1 MKNNFKKIS
10 AAFIAGMLM
19 VPTVNAATLEE
30 RVAELE
36 ANQSLNIFNFSGT
49 FMTRF
54 DDIISAKQT
63 KPNSG
68 ANLAFDNKDLN
79 YMRLKFQFNAD
90 ANVSKNIKFYSRFT
104 ASKFFNKSYSQGTQ
118 ADTATGDT
126 GAPNSY
132 SNSNIVLEK
141 AYMDLT
147 VPDTN
152 FTFSVGRLPTTAGQ
166 PYNYLD
172 GRARMGTYPLLA
184 YNSYFDGMSL
194 SYKLDQYMPQ
204 DNKLAVRLI
213 YTPLTNMN
221 FGTAGAG
228 GLIKPPTTEAG
239 SNVGTQSPM
248 GSVQLDYSANN
259 WGWVGNFGAV
269 LQYLQT
275 SDIYIKG
282 ASAASLG
289 NSSLFITVKQW
300 TLATEFNSIG
310 GSNFD
315 LSASYLMT
323 TLGTSGAFGAAGG
336 FGNSTGATEDITG
349 GNTLLSAR
357 YRLGTWILGAEWAH
371 GEKNSLYFATAA
383 DDLTNFYG
391 TPGNA
396 YHLYLTKKF
405 TENLA
410 LRVGYMNQAY
420 DYTEM
425 GIGTTAESDRKIETA
440 YANLRLDF

>member
-49 FMTRF
+49 FMTRY
-54 DDIISAKQT
+54 DDIITAKQT
-63 KPNSG
+63 KPSSV
-68 ANLAFDNKDLN
+68 ANPAFDNKDLN

-90 ANVSKNIKFYSRFT
+90 ANVSKNIKFYSRMT
-104 ASKFFNKSYSQGTQ
+104 ASKFYNVSYVEGTQ
-118 ADTATGDT
+118 GSTSTGDL
-126 GAPNSY
+126 GAPNAY
-132 SNSNIVLEK
+132 ANSGMVLEK

-152 FTFSVGRLPTTAGQ
+152 FTFSVGRLPTTGGQ

-194 SYKLDQYMPQ
+194 SYKLDDYMPQ
-204 DNKLAVRLI
+204 DNKLALRLI
-213 YTPLTNMN
+213 YTPLTNIN

-228 GLIKPPTTEAG
+228 GIFNPPTSEAG
-239 SNVGTQSPM
+239 ANVPTQAPM
-248 GSVQLDYSANN
+248 GSVQVDYSANN

-275 SDIYIKG
+275 SDIYIPG
-282 ASAASLG
+282 AAAIPAG
-289 NSSLFITVKQW
+289 NSSLNIKIQQW

-323 TLGTSGAFGAAGG
+323 SLATSGSFGALGG
-336 FGNSTGATEDITG
+336 FGNSTGASEDITG
-349 GNTLLSAR
+349 ANTLLSAR

-371 GEKNSLYFATAA
+371 GEKNSFYFATAA

-396 YHLYLTKKF
+396 YHLYVTKKF

-410 LRVGYMNQAY
+410 LRVGYMSQAY
-420 DYTEM
+420 DYTDLN
-425 GIGTTAESDRKIETA
+425 IGATADSDRKIETT